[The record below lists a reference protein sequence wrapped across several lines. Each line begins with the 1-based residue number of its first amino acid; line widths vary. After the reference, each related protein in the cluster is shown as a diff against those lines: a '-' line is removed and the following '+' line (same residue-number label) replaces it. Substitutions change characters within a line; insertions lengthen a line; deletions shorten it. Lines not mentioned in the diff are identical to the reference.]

1 MSSTH
6 GSSINRTA
14 SAEVSHKFRIS
25 LEDVRPGQAGH
36 RPAAKG
42 QRDHRRENAPLNRLT
57 YFDLG
62 SGRTISSFTPIIGE
76 DWRGVWRNGGAI
88 MAMDLDGS
96 ERFQLW

>member
-1 MSSTH
+1 
-6 GSSINRTA
+6 
-14 SAEVSHKFRIS
+14 
-25 LEDVRPGQAGH
+25 LEDVGSGQADH
-36 RPAAKG
+36 RPPAKG
-42 QRDHRRENAPLNRLT
+42 QRGHGREDAPLNRLT
-57 YFDLG
+57 YFDIG